1 MPIGVCVDPAFDQ
14 VDDPKYGASS
24 DENLT
29 QPKRM
34 TGMEIAS
41 SMTDQQLNRLPE
53 TIRRIA
59 KDRGGFIA
67 ARLLIGGTGGMID
80 TIAATDDDMPEG
92 ARLSLFALGTF
103 MMWASVSPRV
113 SEWAK
118 NNDFTRRLIALHTPT
133 KLMSSRVAEEFRKLQ
148 NAFTQSDLLAKS
160 HELMVD
166 RLFKTPSERRALAY
180 VLDEA
185 TLAPELAS
193 LSKSQQSEA
202 IALSQIYAQISRLM
216 REGMMAK
223 GNYGES
229 YVRSVLPLETY
240 QRWRTHGFTL
250 GEAGKRVRITSLRQ
264 LEEFAKN
271 QKLPGPLFDEMPRVV
286 SRHLKEMYHVMG
298 ANNLGKTLMEKGVVQ
313 DLPKSGII
321 HPNWRKINAPGFG
334 EKMAPEEIAQALENL
349 NNPSASKYEV
359 MNSLDAVKG
368 VFMRSIMLFPWEH
381 GLNTLRAMIVAVSS
395 PKGFW
400 RYYKEVK
407 NLDPAL
413 LEDVKAGANLFDRP
427 DFGPAAHQSWQQLM
441 GKIGMPRVGARF
453 DAVTYKWEKWLWD
466 QWVPM
471 SQHLIFSTKMAQWA
485 EQTAGKFGKETAEYT
500 AAARRAADFANTALG
515 KTPGHL
521 TSPDMARWMRLVM
534 FSPKWTMT
542 RMALISHAAGEVSD
556 MLEGRLNFRDAWY
569 VHMKMRQVALTAG
582 LTYLISHALTGHGPE
597 FNPNTSKFYARTGW
611 RNAKGQEVGIDLT
624 GWWQADL
631 KMFNHPFD
639 FIAGRLNPMLNVG
652 YETITS
658 RDYLGRDM
666 TTGQTIEN
674 IVNSLGPIGEI
685 PQAIGRAAAGSLTP
699 GSALQ
704 SLSGLSATG
713 NVATL
718 PVPMDVALAKMAK
731 KMLIAQGLTASN
743 DNIWQLSRIM
753 RANMLYGQPLVDGQ
767 VINYLAYQRRNER
780 MKAGIGTGF
789 DHLWQHARS
798 VIRNLY

>member
-1 MPIGVCVDPAFDQ
+1 MPIGACVDPAHDQ
-14 VDDPKYGASS
+14 VRDIDYTAP

-29 QPKRM
+29 QPKRL
-34 TGMEIAS
+34 TGMELAS
-41 SMTDQQLNRLPE
+41 SMTDKQLERLPR
-53 TIRRIA
+53 TMLRIA
-59 KDRGGFIA
+59 RNRGGFIT
-67 ARLLIGGTGGMID
+67 ARMLMGGTGGMIS
-80 TIAATDDDMPEG
+80 TVAATDEDMPLG
-92 ARLSLFALGTF
+92 LRGSLFTLGAF
-103 MMWASVSPRV
+103 MMWSSLTPRL
-113 SEWAK
+113 AK
-118 NNDFTRRLIALHTPT
+118 LSKETQLTRNLIALHTPE
-133 KLMSSRVAEEFRKLQ
+133 KLMSSRVAGEFRKLQ
-148 NAFTQSDLLAKS
+148 NAFTSSDLLART
-160 HELMVD
+160 HEVMMENM
-166 RLFKTPSERRALAY
+166 FKTSSEKRALAF

-185 TLAPELAS
+185 NAAPELAA
-193 LSKSQQSEA
+193 LNKQQQTEA
-202 IALSQIYAQISRLM
+202 LALSQIYARIKLM
-216 REGMMAK
+216 MRQGMMAK

-240 QRWRTHGFTL
+240 QRWKTHGFTTNP
-250 GEAGKRVRITSLRQ
+250 AGQRVRITALRQ
-264 LEEFAKN
+264 LEQFATA
-271 QKLPGPLFDEMPRVV
+271 QRLPGPLFDEMPRATA
-286 SRHLKEMYHVMG
+286 RHLKEMYHVMG
-298 ANNLGKTLMEKGVVQ
+298 ANNLGRTLEASKVVQ
-313 DLPKSGII
+313 DIPKSGLV

-334 EKMAPEEIAQALENL
+334 EKMAPAEVAQALENL

-359 MNSLDAVKG
+359 MNALDAVKG

-381 GLNTLRAMIVAVSS
+381 GLNTLRAAIVAVSS
-395 PKGFW
+395 PRGFW

-413 LEDVKAGANLFDRP
+413 LDTVRAGSNLFDRP

-441 GKIGMPRVGARF
+441 SKIGMPKVGARF

-466 QWVPM
+466 VWVPA
-471 SQHLIFSTKMAQWA
+471 SQHFIFSTKMAEWS
-485 EQTAGKFGKETAEYT
+485 ERTAGRFGKDTPEYL
-500 AAARRAADFANTALG
+500 AAARKAADFANTTLG

-556 MLEGRLNFRDAWY
+556 MMEGRLNFRDAWY
-569 VHMKMRQVALTAG
+569 THMKLRQVAITAG
-582 LTYLISHALTGHGPE
+582 LTYLISHALTGKDPE
-597 FNPNTSKFYARTGW
+597 FSPNTTKFYARTGW
-611 RNAKGQEVGIDLT
+611 RNLKGQEMGIDLT
-624 GWWQADL
+624 GWWQSDI

-666 TTGQTIEN
+666 TTGQSIEN

-685 PQAIGRAAAGSLTP
+685 PQAIARLSAGSLTP

-704 SLSGLSATG
+704 SISGLSATG

-731 KMLIAQGLTASN
+731 KILIAQGLVASN

-753 RANMLYGQPLVDGQ
+753 RANVLYGQPIVDGQ
-767 VINYLAYQRRNER
+767 VINYLAYQRRNEK
-780 MKAGIGTGF
+780 MKAGIGTGL